1 MAVEQ
6 SGSESALTGQAPA
19 KAISRWFAGSFLL
32 LLGQSIAVFLVVVG
46 ARFWLIGRYGS
57 DLPYWDQWDAEG
69 IGLYKKAF
77 EGTLSFKDWF
87 APHNEHRVFFTRVV
101 SYVLTALNGQWDA
114 RVQMVFNASF
124 YAAVSSMMFLLFARK
139 RPCFF
144 GLLWSIVVAAVFS
157 CPFGWE
163 NTLAG
168 FQSQFYFLSAF
179 SLAAIWLLTNGI
191 PGTLTWIAGVVVG
204 CCTLVTMG
212 AGFLALL
219 AVLCLLLTEAVGN
232 RGNWRDI
239 LRINWHTAVV
249 CVILVVA
256 GFALSSHVE
265 AHEKYKPQSVVEFLE
280 ALASGLAWPWMDIP
294 LWGLVCWSPVIVMVM
309 RYLLWRKPLEGEQRF
324 LLAAAMWVLLQ
335 IAATAYSRSTIMTS
349 SRYSD
354 TFSLG
359 ILLNSLCAYVLLQ
372 SVCAKSYMKVIV
384 SVVLLTCLAVNGVGM
399 YKLGFNGAASARNQT
414 YNVEKYRT
422 AGYVATGKFSYL
434 SPVENKTDI
443 PHPDPR
449 HLADVLMD
457 PGIAP
462 ILPVSVRQ
470 PLVVTKDAAQSAL
483 KRVSKYTVER
493 LSPYPWEMVWSLPTL
508 SVMPEVSGYMFGKT
522 SGLPFIRLLVSGAVE
537 SLYVL
542 DLHQQKYFPM
552 ILTHDA
558 VTGWHEIAVRCPGN
572 ACRVVSS
579 RKALFSEPKEMGPL
593 SLAAVLIVN
602 AAHWFYY
609 VGIGCFVVLLMGCGV
624 VLLKKIRANELCEY
638 R

>member
-6 SGSESALTGQAPA
+6 SGSKSAITGQAPA
-19 KAISRWFAGSFLL
+19 KAIPQWLAGSFLL
-32 LLGQSIAVFLVVVG
+32 LLGQSMAVFLVVAG

-57 DLPYWDQWDAEG
+57 DLPFWDQWDAEG
-69 IGLYKKAF
+69 AGLYKRAF
-77 EGTLSFKDWF
+77 GGLLSFSDWV
-87 APHNEHRVFFTRVV
+87 APHNEHRVLFTRVV

-124 YAAVSSMMFLLFARK
+124 YAAVSNMVFFLFARK
-139 RPCFF
+139 RSCFF

-179 SLAAIWLLTNGI
+179 SLAAIGLLTNGI

-212 AGFLALL
+212 SGLLAPL
-219 AVLCLLLTEAVGN
+219 AVLCLLLIEVIGS
-232 RGNWRDI
+232 RGN
-239 LRINWHTAVV
+239 LRVFLRSNWHAAVV

-265 AHEKYKPQSVVEFLE
+265 AHEQYKSQSVVEFLE
-280 ALASGLAWPWMDIP
+280 SLARGLAWPWMDIP

-359 ILLNSLCAYVLLQ
+359 IILNSLCAYVLLQ
-372 SVCAKSYMKVIV
+372 SVRAKSYMKVIV

-399 YKLGFNGAASARNQT
+399 YTLGFNGAASARNQT

-422 AGYVATGKFSYL
+422 AGYIATGNYGFL
-434 SPVENKTDI
+434 SPVQKKTDI
-443 PHPDPR
+443 PYPDPR
-449 HLADVLMD
+449 RLADLLMD

-470 PLVVTKDAAQSAL
+470 PLMVTRDAAQSAL
-483 KRVSKYTVER
+483 KRVSTFTVER

-508 SVMPEVSGYMFGKT
+508 NSLPEGSGYMFGKT

-537 SLYVL
+537 NLYVL
-542 DLHQQKYFPM
+542 DVYQQKHFPM
-552 ILTHDA
+552 ILTHDT
-558 VTGWHEIAVRCPGN
+558 VTGWYEIAVRCPGN
-572 ACRVVSS
+572 ICRIASS
-579 RKALFSEPKEMGPL
+579 GKILFSEPKEMGLL
-593 SLAAVLIVN
+593 SLAAMLIVN
-602 AAHWFYY
+602 AAHRFCYA
-609 VGIGCFVVLLMGCGV
+609 GIGSFIVLLLGCGV
-624 VLLKKIRANELCEY
+624 VFLKKSRASEMCEY